1 MATERE
7 HSMLKLVQPF
17 HISDILH
24 REDQCDVSTAL
35 QLHNKRAL
43 LKYTAAVTHRLDILS
58 HYDIDH
64 IQNGY
69 HIISYDSHSLNIK
82 ILFTHHE
89 IFPYLLLH
97 LGLSVM

>member
-17 HISDILH
+17 HISDIIH
-24 REDQCDVSTAL
+24 REDQCDVSTEL
-35 QLHNKRAL
+35 QLHSKSSL
-43 LKYTAAVTHRLDILS
+43 LRYTAAVTHRLDILS

-69 HIISYDSHSLNIK
+69 NIISYHVISYHTISSQYKDSDHTL
-82 ILFTHHE
+82 
-89 IFPYLLLH
+89 
-97 LGLSVM
+97 